1 MIDGHAMIL
10 MTIFVNVLS
19 AEDFHLYILLRDFGD
34 NNGERHLS
42 ELIGQRSEING
53 HKSDNL

>member
-1 MIDGHAMIL
+1 MIDGHAIII

-34 NNGERHLS
+34 NNGATCNPFERKFNNPF
-42 ELIGQRSEING
+42 ERE
-53 HKSDNL
+53 

>member
-1 MIDGHAMIL
+1 MIDGHAIII

-42 ELIGQRSEING
+42 ELTGQRSEI
-53 HKSDNL
+53 KRT